1 MMSISDIH
9 AQCLAHGR
17 LFYGIHLNAYSCE
30 LRQIYHFL
38 EHYVLIPNAAIWW
51 LSLKWETK
59 LGLFREQQVAP

>member
-38 EHYVLIPNAAIWW
+38 EHYVLIPNAAI
-51 LSLKWETK
+51 
-59 LGLFREQQVAP
+59 